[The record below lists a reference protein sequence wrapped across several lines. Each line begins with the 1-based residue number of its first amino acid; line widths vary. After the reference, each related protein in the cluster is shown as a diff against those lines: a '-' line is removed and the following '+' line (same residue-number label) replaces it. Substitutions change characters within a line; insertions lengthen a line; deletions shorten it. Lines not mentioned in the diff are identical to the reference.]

1 MKYSNCP
8 LFKNLNEKEIKAL
21 LFCFKAK
28 EYKFLQGEEICSFNS
43 KKGVL
48 GIVLQGKAFVKKLDF
63 NGNYFILEN
72 LNSFDIFSD
81 QISYVTTD
89 VNYISVYATSDVT
102 VLMFDF
108 AEVFKRC
115 SKACKH
121 HSTLVENLMQ
131 IVIEKTKTLSQR
143 IELLSNKTIK
153 DKFLGYCNLML
164 KNNRYKKDANSFE
177 LSMSYT
183 SLAEYLCVDRSALM
197 REIKKLNDQK
207 IIKTDKKTIT
217 VLQSE
222 YI

>member
-1 MKYSNCP
+1 MKYSSCP
-8 LFKNLNEKEIKAL
+8 LFKNINENEIKEML
-21 LFCFKAK
+21 NCFKAK
-28 EYKFLQGEEICSFNS
+28 ELKFSQGEEICSYNN

-48 GIVLQGKAFVKKLDF
+48 GIVLQGKAYVKKLDF

-81 QISYVTTD
+81 KISYSATD
-89 VNYISVYATSDVT
+89 VNYISVYAVTDVT
-102 VLMFDF
+102 VLLFDF
-108 AEVFKRC
+108 TEVFKRC

-121 HSTLVENLMQ
+121 HSVLVENLMQ
-131 IVIEKTKTLSQR
+131 IVIEKTKTLSTR

-153 DKFLGYCNLML
+153 DKFLGYCHLML
-164 KNNRYKKDANSFE
+164 KQGENTFT

-197 REIKKLNDQK
+197 REIKKLNEQGYV
-207 IIKTDKKTIT
+207 KTDKKTVTLLID
-217 VLQSE
+217 E